1 MSGNTFRC
9 VDCGRTF
16 ELGYEEQRFFKERG
30 LDLPKRCKACR
41 SRRRRERDSG
51 MRPEV
56 GPQAT
61 PKPLPSTQQRWAQAS
76 RTIQPPAARRIESES
91 PTPPAQPGP
100 KVHSSPSIFERLRA
114 LLKRILS

>member
-1 MSGNTFRC
+1 MSGDTFRC

-16 ELGYEEQRFFKERG
+16 DLSYDEQRFFKERG
-30 LDLPKRCKACR
+30 LDLPKRCKTCR

-61 PKPLPSTQQRWAQAS
+61 PKPSPSAQQKWAQAS
-76 RTIQPPAARRIESES
+76 RTILPPTARGIERES
-91 PTPPAQPGP
+91 PAPPPQPDRQ
-100 KVHSSPSIFERLRA
+100 VHSSPSIFERLRA
-114 LLKRILS
+114 FLKRILS